1 MNREKQIEEASVEYQ
16 IQNNPM
22 AIGGGAFSDM
32 IYKMNINP
40 SFIAGAK
47 WSDKNQHWRDVNE
60 ELPVI
65 EDGEDGEEP
74 FLGLFWVDDQEL
86 LYDDD
91 DTKYDENGLVLDIVY
106 YYGDKNWKN
115 NRWEKVFVKY
125 WLPIP
130 DIHNKI
136 IIKMKQI

>member
-1 MNREKQIEEASVEYQ
+1 M
-16 IQNNPM
+16 
-22 AIGGGAFSDM
+22 F
-32 IYKMNINP
+32 
-40 SFIAGAK
+40 AK
-47 WSDKNQHWRDVNE
+47 WADENQHWRDVNE

-65 EDGEDGEEP
+65 EDGEEGKEP